1 MFIILVCYSYLII
14 SYLCHSSSVYPKPIY
29 YDGSFILFN
38 KERRKSMRKIKLIAV
53 TCAVMLIGLTG
64 NILYSQDDNIPT
76 PRCVCAECEV
86 ECGKGHAS
94 TCSSNNKSMDDVP
107 EITDTNLTGKW
118 VFKIINGIEV
128 IKENAGKEIPFITFN
143 KQSGNISGYTG
154 CNTFDGNVNQVTD
167 VMSFSQ
173 MTTTKMFCPDA
184 SYEID
189 ITSVFF
195 SKSPL
200 KYNIDNGVLA
210 LLKDEK
216 EIMKLEKSE

>member
-1 MFIILVCYSYLII
+1 M
-14 SYLCHSSSVYPKPIY
+14 
-29 YDGSFILFN
+29 
-38 KERRKSMRKIKLIAV
+38 KLIAV
-53 TCAVMLIGLTG
+53 TYVIMLIGLTG
-64 NILYSQDDNIPT
+64 NILYSQDDNIPA

-94 TCSSNNKSMDDVP
+94 SCSSSNKSMNDEPV
-107 EITDTNLTGKW
+107 ITDTNLTGKW

-128 IKENAGKEIPFITFN
+128 IKENAGKDIPFITFN
-143 KQSGNISGYTG
+143 IQSGSVSGYTG
-154 CNTFDGNVNQVTD
+154 CNTFNGKVNQVTD

-173 MTTTKMFCPDA
+173 MTTTKIFCPDA
-184 SYEID
+184 SFEID
-189 ITSVFF
+189 IISVFF